1 MPAIFGV
8 FKLRTDAFSANMSL
22 FAEFVSYGAWNVIL
36 ALMKI
41 ALGVEKMWIVNTRT
55 QLFYKRDTTSFSA

>member
-1 MPAIFGV
+1 MHFLPT
-8 FKLRTDAFSANMSL
+8 RL